1 MKVYRR
7 EVAAGGGHHTS
18 SGPEGSVRRWGGQ
31 LRMGWRK
38 PNASRGGTWSGCGLL
53 LQRQAGE
60 ASTASVSRRDMLV
73 VRAVSVAVA
82 VAEAESSFGFEVGEQ
97 QGGRQA
103 A

>member
-1 MKVYRR
+1 MKVYSR

-18 SGPEGSVRRWGGQ
+18 TGPEGSGRRWGGQ

-38 PNASRGGTWSGCGLL
+38 PNASRGGMWSGCGLL
-53 LQRQAGE
+53 LWRQEGE
-60 ASTASVSRRDMLV
+60 ASKASVSLRDVLI
-73 VRAVSVAVA
+73 VRAVSVVVA
-82 VAEAESSFGFEVGEQ
+82 VAESSFGFEVGEQ

>member
-1 MKVYRR
+1 
-7 EVAAGGGHHTS
+7 
-18 SGPEGSVRRWGGQ
+18 
-31 LRMGWRK
+31 MGWRK

-53 LQRQAGE
+53 LRRQAGE

>member
-1 MKVYRR
+1 
-7 EVAAGGGHHTS
+7 
-18 SGPEGSVRRWGGQ
+18 
-31 LRMGWRK
+31 MGWRK

-53 LQRQAGE
+53 LRRQAGE

-73 VRAVSVAVA
+73 VRAVSVAA
-82 VAEAESSFGFEVGEQ
+82 AAAAESSFGFEVGEQ